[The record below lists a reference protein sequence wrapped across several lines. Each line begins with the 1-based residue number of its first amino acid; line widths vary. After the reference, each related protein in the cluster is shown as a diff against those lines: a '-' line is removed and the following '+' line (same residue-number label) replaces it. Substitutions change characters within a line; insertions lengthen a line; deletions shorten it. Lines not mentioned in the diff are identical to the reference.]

1 VLLIHPRASI
11 SRQLFQ
17 LLVDGFLYGKVIIF
31 LVILIYFLAHMMSK
45 VVNYL
50 DHSGYNDLIIFH
62 VHVIKV
68 GAPK

>member
-1 VLLIHPRASI
+1 VLVHPRASI
-11 SRQLFQ
+11 SPQLFQ
-17 LLVDGFLYGKVIIF
+17 LLVDGFLYGKVIVF
-31 LVILIYFLAHMMSK
+31 LVILIFFLAHMMAK

-50 DHSGYNDLIIFH
+50 DHVGYNDLIIFD

>member
-1 VLLIHPRASI
+1 MS
-11 SRQLFQ
+11 FCTE
-17 LLVDGFLYGKVIIF
+17 KVTVF
-31 LVILIYFLAHMMSK
+31 LVTLIFFLAHMMAAK